1 LSQAVVSQP
10 VIAVTV
16 GWLVGW
22 LGFNGISA
30 LTAQIGYN
38 HAKKKFLKDVYFG

>member
-1 LSQAVVSQP
+1 MP
-10 VIAVTV
+10 HCIVTGCGFTAGNCSD

-38 HAKKKFLKDVYFG
+38 HAKNKVS